1 MSSDYHPL
9 SFALVYASF
18 FVRKRVGKRFSVI
31 SRFSTYEQASDYL
44 RFLLE
49 NYPGIYFD
57 IKHVSVSHLDKK
69 SSL

>member
-1 MSSDYHPL
+1 MSSDYYQR
-9 SFALVYASF
+9 FAFAYASF

-31 SRFSTYEQASDYL
+31 SRFRTYDEASDYL

-49 NYPGIYFD
+49 KYPGIYFD
-57 IKHVSVSHLDKK
+57 IKDVSCSYLDKK